1 MIKALLVLEKGEN
14 PKVAL
19 REIEP
24 GILPEGDLDVDVL
37 WSSLNY
43 KDALALTGAGPII
56 RAPFPFVPGIDLAGR
71 VLDSRSALF
80 QPGDLVLQTGW
91 GLGET
96 RFGGFATRAR
106 LNSAH
111 VVRIPNGLSPR
122 SAMVAG
128 TAGFTA
134 MLGCMA
140 IEEHG
145 TAEGPIVV
153 TGASGGVGSLAIAFL
168 HRLGFDVCASSGSAD
183 PSYLKALGAD
193 EVIGREQLG
202 AGASRPLDSAR
213 WGGAVDSVGG
223 ATLEALIS
231 QTGTRGAVAA
241 CGLAGGTEVH
251 TTVFPFIL
259 RGVGLLGID
268 SNTCPQDLRRRAWD
282 RISDLL
288 DAALV
293 EMVASEVGL
302 SDLAKQSRALFA
314 GKIQGRAV
322 VRCQPD

>member
-1 MIKALLVLEKGEN
+1 MINALLVLEKGKN
-14 PKVAL
+14 PQVEL

-24 GILPEGDLDVDVL
+24 GILPEGDLDVEVL

-43 KDALALTGAGPII
+43 KDALAITGGSPII

-71 VLDSRSALF
+71 VLASRSPLF
-80 QPGDLVLQTGW
+80 KSGDMVLQTGW

-106 LNSAH
+106 LKAAH
-111 VVRIPNGLSPR
+111 VVRIPDGLSPR

-134 MLGCMA
+134 MLACMA
-140 IEEHG
+140 LEHHG
-145 TAEGPIVV
+145 AAEGPIAV

-168 HRLGFDVCASSGSAD
+168 HRLGFQVCASSGSAD

-193 EVIGREQLG
+193 EIIGREVLG

-241 CGLAGGTEVH
+241 CGLAGGTEVN

-268 SNTCPQDLRRRAWD
+268 SNTCPQDLRLRAWD
-282 RISDLL
+282 RISELL

-293 EMVASEVGL
+293 EMVSSEVEL
-302 SDLAKQSRALFA
+302 SDLPEQSRQLFA
-314 GKIQGRAV
+314 GRIQGRTV
-322 VRCQPD
+322 VRCAPD